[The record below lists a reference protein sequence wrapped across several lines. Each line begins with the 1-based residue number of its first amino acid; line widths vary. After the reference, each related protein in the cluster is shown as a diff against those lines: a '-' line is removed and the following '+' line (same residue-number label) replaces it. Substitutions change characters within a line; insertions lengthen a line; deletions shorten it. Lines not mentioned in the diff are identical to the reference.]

1 MGARM
6 GDMHRAGQVAS
17 DRPGEVEQ
25 LVRVVAPHFV
35 AGLVM
40 QGDRCTHAA
49 PILGWAVGRRRKT
62 LQAAFARQGWTASV
76 IP

>member
-1 MGARM
+1 LPTVTETPSGALLT
-6 GDMHRAGQVAS
+6 S
-17 DRPGEVEQ
+17 L

-49 PILGWAVGRRRKT
+49 PILAWAVGRSRKA